1 MDALMCQLSYR
12 QSHHFSMVRT
22 HAISLRNSRITLL
35 NRIVTLCRM
44 DMLRGQK
51 SNNRQA

>member
-1 MDALMCQLSYR
+1 MDALMCQLSYG
-12 QSHHFSMVRT
+12 QSHFSILRT
-22 HAISLRNSRITLL
+22 HAISPRNSRITLL
-35 NRIVTLCRM
+35 SRIVTLCRM